1 MAKASKTQHKADLS
15 QSSVP
20 RNTKQKEIGMQ
31 TTSFCNVDYSK
42 YKSNEVVLDKIK
54 INQQRKE
61 SHEKALLSPGAI
73 YDKATENSTDLE
85 MKEEQQKEFEET
97 YILW

>member
-20 RNTKQKEIGMQ
+20 QKESGMH
-31 TTSFCNVDYSK
+31 TTSFCNVDYLKYESK
-42 YKSNEVVLDKIK
+42 ENVLDKIK

-73 YDKATENSTDLE
+73 YDKATENSSDLQ
-85 MKEEQQKEFEET
+85 MKEQQKEFEEN
-97 YILW
+97 YILR